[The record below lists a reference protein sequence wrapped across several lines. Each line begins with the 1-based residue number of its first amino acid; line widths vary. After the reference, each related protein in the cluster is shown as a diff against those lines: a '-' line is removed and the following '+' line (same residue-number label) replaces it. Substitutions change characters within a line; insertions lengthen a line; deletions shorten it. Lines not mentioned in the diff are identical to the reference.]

1 MSLLMDAL
9 KRAELAKQKTAATL
23 DGRGVEPSEP
33 LSLAP
38 VESAPNPPGLTFD
51 SAPSIADDGQ
61 KLPEL
66 PSRMEDLDE
75 QFSSS
80 SPRRFAP
87 PTESA
92 NTQRRLVTS
101 EKPSPIRAA
110 VTAPTSPAAEL
121 AASAKD
127 DQAAIK
133 NLFAAKSPVVAE
145 KNHLFAIS
153 VGTLTVLATL
163 GIGGYFWWQLQPKSS
178 MVPMVPLV
186 ATAAPIIP
194 APPAATAPTPQT
206 ASPAAGPEASSPAP
220 GAVPPAPTFPPAAQ
234 STVIAAIDT
243 DRSESQAP
251 TKSSRERQGAPV
263 QAQSAR
269 VADSADGPVKRTK
282 SPLRVNLTLARGY
295 ELFERG
301 DLAPARQE
309 YENVLKSEPQNV
321 DALHGMAAIS
331 VRENRLDAAEHF
343 FRQVLIAD
351 PQDANAIAGLINLRG
366 HLNPAAAESRLR
378 GVTAAQPELAAPSF
392 ALGNL
397 MASQSRWEEAQ
408 QAYFKAYSA
417 EPGNPDILFNL
428 AVSLE
433 HLRQNKLAR
442 QYYALAIEA
451 AERHAAGFE
460 PDLARA
466 RLRSLQP

>member
-1 MSLLMDAL
+1 MDAL
-9 KRAELAKQKTAATL
+9 KRAELAKQKTTANQ

-38 VESAPNPPGLTFD
+38 VENTANPPDLTFENT
-51 SAPSIADDGQ
+51 PSITDNAQ

-75 QFSSS
+75 QFSASS
-80 SPRRFAP
+80 RRFVP
-87 PTESA
+87 PTEPVKPQ
-92 NTQRRLVTS
+92 QRQATG
-101 EKPSPIRAA
+101 EKPSPLRPATAA
-110 VTAPTSPAAEL
+110 PAPAPSAAEL
-121 AASAKD
+121 ATSARD

-133 NLFAAKSPVVAE
+133 NLFAAKSPAVAE

-178 MVPMVPLV
+178 MVPLV
-186 ATAAPIIP
+186 ATTAPTAP
-194 APPAATAPTPQT
+194 PPAATTPPTP
-206 ASPAAGPEASSPAP
+206 PAAAPVAGSETNSQAAS
-220 GAVPPAPTFPPAAQ
+220 AVPAAPTFSAAAQ
-234 STVIAAIDT
+234 NPPIAAGDT
-243 DRSESQAP
+243 DRVESQTS
-251 TKSSRERQGAPV
+251 TKLPRERQATPT

-269 VADSADGPVKRTK
+269 LADPADGPVRRTK
-282 SPLRVNLTLARGY
+282 SPLRVNPALARGY
-295 ELFERG
+295 EMFERG
-301 DLAPARQE
+301 DLAIARQE
-309 YENVLKSEPQNV
+309 YESVLKSEPQNL

-331 VRENRLDAAEHF
+331 VRENRLDAAEHY

-351 PQDANAIAGLINLRG
+351 PQDANAVAGLINLRG

-378 GVTAAQPELAAPSF
+378 GVTAAQPELAAPAF

-442 QYYALAIEA
+442 QYYGLAIEA
-451 AERHAAGFE
+451 AEHHAAGFD
-460 PDLARA
+460 PDQARA
-466 RLRSLQP
+466 RLRTLQP

>member
-1 MSLLMDAL
+1 MDAL
-9 KRAELAKQKTAATL
+9 KRAELAKQKTTTNL
-23 DGRGVEPSEP
+23 DGRVIEPSEP

-38 VESAPNPPGLTFD
+38 VESAPNSPGLTFD
-51 SAPSIADDGQ
+51 NAPSIADDGQ

-87 PTESA
+87 PSESA
-92 NTQRRLVTS
+92 KTPQRQATS
-101 EKPSPIRAA
+101 EKPSPVRPATVPPAA
-110 VTAPTSPAAEL
+110 SSTAP
-121 AASAKD
+121 AASATN
-127 DQAAIK
+127 DQVAIK

-178 MVPMVPLV
+178 MVPLV
-186 ATAAPIIP
+186 AAAAPTAP
-194 APPAATAPTPQT
+194 APPAAAPTLPT
-206 ASPAAGPEASSPAP
+206 AAPAAGPEPSSPAS
-220 GAVPPAPTFPPAAQ
+220 GAVPPAPTFPPATQNTAL
-234 STVIAAIDT
+234 TAIDT
-243 DRSESQAP
+243 DHSESQAS
-251 TKSSRERQGAPV
+251 TKSARERQGAPV
-263 QAQSAR
+263 QSTR
-269 VADSADGPVKRTK
+269 VATQIAAPADGPVRRTK
-282 SPLRVNLTLARGY
+282 SPLRVNPALARGY

-301 DLAPARQE
+301 ELATARLE
-309 YENVLKSEPQNV
+309 YESVLKSEPQNL

-331 VRENRLDAAEHF
+331 VRENRPDAAEHF
-343 FRQVLIAD
+343 LRQVLIAD

-378 GVTAAQPELAAPSF
+378 GVAAAQPELAAPAF

-442 QYYALAIEA
+442 QYYGLAIEA

-460 PDLARA
+460 PDQARA